1 MIIINDVVKI
11 MNSYFPDEP
20 DKFDS
25 GSIEPY
31 MYIYGPIVGQS
42 GIPDDLQAL
51 GLALLILDAI
61 NPGGSSSG
69 IVSKKIKDI
78 EIRYASSV
86 KTLSPWMKLYR
97 ALLYGDINIDDDA
110 LMYVGIGK

>member
-25 GSIEPY
+25 GTIEPY
-31 MYIYGPIVGQS
+31 MYVFGPIVGQS

-61 NPGGSSSG
+61 NPGGSTSG
-69 IVSKKIKDI
+69 VVSKKIKDI
-78 EIRYASSV
+78 EIKYAIGTKSTSN
-86 KTLSPWMKLYR
+86 WMKLYR
-97 ALLYGDINIDDDA
+97 ALMYGDINVSDDA